1 MGLAEIRNIDKI
13 IFFSRYRFS
22 LLDDEDDEDV
32 VDVDVD
38 DDDDDDDYG
47 EDEYDNFDD
56 VSMMK

>member
-32 VDVDVD
+32 VDVD
-38 DDDDDDDYG
+38 DDDDDDYD